1 LGVVA
6 NDALGRGQPAPGDVP
21 APATFNEAIA
31 RTALSRSW
39 HLRPPPAPLTPT
51 PTPTE
56 MPDLEDDAVNHAEVS
71 ELISTAGTA

>member
-1 LGVVA
+1 
-6 NDALGRGQPAPGDVP
+6 
-21 APATFNEAIA
+21 
-31 RTALSRSW
+31 
-39 HLRPPPAPLTPT
+39 LTPT